1 MNPTYAFDQQT
12 TGGKT
17 AANFLN
23 LKPGATVRVHQKIF
37 ESDPAKGSG
46 AGKFRIQIFE
56 GIIIARKHGVGP
68 SATVIVRKVSDG
80 IGVER
85 TFPLHSPM
93 VAQFEVMK
101 ASKVRRAKL
110 YYLRTKTARETRKKT
125 KHIAL
130 KSQPETPA
138 AEVASQ

>member
-17 AANFLN
+17 KADFLN
-23 LKPGATVRVHQKIF
+23 LKPGATVKVHQKIK
-37 ESDPAKGSG
+37 EGD
-46 AGKFRIQIFE
+46 KFRIQIFE

-101 ASKVRRAKL
+101 ASKVRQSKL
-110 YYLRTKTARETRKKT
+110 YYLREKTARETRKKT
-125 KHIAL
+125 KSIAL
-130 KSQPETPA
+130 KSQPKASAP
-138 AEVASQ
+138 EVATQ